1 MLTPEQINNIHRLH
15 WVEKQSVRK
24 IARQLHLGRRTIAKY
39 LTTPAPPPVHRDRGS
54 KLDSFK
60 PAIAELLD
68 QDSTISVALIEQRLR
83 AQGFDGG
90 MTIVKDYVRTL
101 RKSTAV
107 RRAYVRMEPAPG
119 DRFDID
125 WGHFGA
131 LDYAGTPRKLYAFC
145 LVECHS
151 RKLLRRVHP

>member
-1 MLTPEQINNIHRLH
+1 
-15 WVEKQSVRK
+15 
-24 IARQLHLGRRTIAKY
+24 
-39 LTTPAPPPVHRDRGS
+39 
-54 KLDSFK
+54 
-60 PAIAELLD
+60 
-68 QDSTISVALIEQRLR
+68 VALIEQRLR

-101 RKSTAV
+101 RKSTAA
-107 RRAYVRMEPAPG
+107 RRAYVRMEPASG

-151 RKLLRRVHP
+151 RKLYVEFTHSQSFETFVRCHLHAFAAMAGIARELSV